1 MIPRHLKIMAAILVV
16 IAGVLGYYTFRL
28 KHKAEKA
35 QAKSAADTL
44 PVAPPISGPT
54 STATLYVADDHTGL
68 LTRTTVTIPLPSD
81 SSERTQQILRNLLTL
96 YQTTP
101 SPHSVG
107 DGADVK
113 DVYFVNGG
121 LVVVD
126 FNSAFA
132 DKHPSG
138 ILAEELT
145 VASVVATLR
154 ANNPEISKVKF
165 LVEGKDRETLA
176 GHADLETPLDAANFT
191 QMVKDLQ

>member
-1 MIPRHLKIMAAILVV
+1 MIPRHLKIMTAILVLV
-16 IAGVLGYYTFRL
+16 AGVLGYYVFHL
-28 KHKAEKA
+28 KHNAEKA
-35 QAKSAADTL
+35 QTKTASDTL
-44 PVAPPISGPT
+44 PVAPPITGSA

-68 LTRTTVTIPLPSD
+68 LTRTTVTIPLPAD

-101 SPHSVG
+101 SPHSIG
-107 DGADVK
+107 EGADVK
-113 DVYFVNGG
+113 DVYFVNNG

-154 ANNPEISKVKF
+154 ANNPEVSKVKF

>member
-35 QAKSAADTL
+35 QAKTAADTL
-44 PVAPPISGPT
+44 PVAPPITGPT

-68 LTRTTVTIPLPSD
+68 LTRTTVTIPLPPD

-154 ANNPEISKVKF
+154 ANNPQIAKVKF
-165 LVEGKDRETLA
+165 LIEGKDRETLA
-176 GHADLETPLDAANFT
+176 GHADLETPLDAANFM

>member
-1 MIPRHLKIMAAILVV
+1 MIPRHLKIMASILVV
-16 IAGVLGYYTFRL
+16 VSGVLGYYVFHL

-35 QAKSAADTL
+35 QAKTATDTL
-44 PVAPPISGPT
+44 PVAPPISGPS

-68 LTRTTVTIPLPSD
+68 LTRTTVTIPLPPD

-96 YQTTP
+96 YQTSP
-101 SPHSVG
+101 SPHSIG
-107 DGADVK
+107 EGADVK